1 MDANYKNLHM
11 KELEK
16 TKRIS
21 IAVTLF
27 ILVVLIGVLSFKRP
41 KNLYYFNTTE
51 TLQQLASEDLFVSLT
66 DINNTDY
73 VLVDVRKSYDFDRG
87 HLENAVNISSSDILE
102 ESNIN
107 VFTELQNTNKTVV
120 LYGKNPEEAIAPFM
134 ILYQLGYTNL
144 KVLPV
149 ENSYNQ
155 NSLETKL
162 VEVEKYDNDIK
173 TFIAESV
180 KKATELS
187 VQKVIPPPPPPRK
200 VITVEKKKKA
210 PAEGGC

>member
-1 MDANYKNLHM
+1 M

-41 KNLYYFNTTE
+41 KNLYYFNTAE
-51 TLQQLASEDLFVSLT
+51 TLQQLASEDLFISLT
-66 DINNTDY
+66 DIGNPDY

-107 VFTELQNTNKTVV
+107 VFKELQTNNKTVV

-144 KVLPV
+144 KVLPI

-200 VITVEKKKKA
+200 IITVEKKKKA

>member
-1 MDANYKNLHM
+1 M

-41 KNLYYFNTTE
+41 KNLYYFNTAE
-51 TLQQLASEDLFVSLT
+51 TLQQLASEDLFISLT
-66 DINNTDY
+66 DIGNPDY

-107 VFTELQNTNKTVV
+107 VFKELQTNNKTIV

-144 KVLPV
+144 KVLPI

-200 VITVEKKKKA
+200 IITVEKKKKA

>member
-41 KNLYYFNTTE
+41 KNLYFFNTAE
-51 TLQQLASEDLFVSLT
+51 TLQQLASEDIFISLT
-66 DINNTDY
+66 DINNPDY
-73 VLVDVRKSYDFDRG
+73 VLVDIRKSYDFDRG
-87 HLENAVNISSSDILE
+87 HLENAVNISSSYILE

-107 VFTELQNTNKTVV
+107 VFKELQNTNKTVV

-144 KVLPV
+144 KVLPI

-200 VITVEKKKKA
+200 VITLEKKKKA

>member
-41 KNLYYFNTTE
+41 KNLYYFNTAE
-51 TLQQLASEDLFVSLT
+51 TLQQLASEDLFISLT
-66 DINNTDY
+66 DISNPDY

-107 VFTELQNTNKTVV
+107 VFKELQTNNKTIV

-144 KVLPV
+144 KVLPI

-200 VITVEKKKKA
+200 IITVEKKKKA

>member
-102 ESNIN
+102 ENNIN

>member
-1 MDANYKNLHM
+1 VDANYKNLHM

-41 KNLYYFNTTE
+41 KNLYYFNTAE
-51 TLQQLASEDLFVSLT
+51 TLQQLASEDLFISLT
-66 DINNTDY
+66 DISNPDY

-107 VFTELQNTNKTVV
+107 VFKELQTNNKTIV

-144 KVLPV
+144 KVLPI

-200 VITVEKKKKA
+200 IITVEKKKKA

>member
-1 MDANYKNLHM
+1 VDANYKNLHM

-41 KNLYYFNTTE
+41 KNLYYFNTAE
-51 TLQQLASEDLFVSLT
+51 TLQQLASEDLFISLT
-66 DINNTDY
+66 DISNPDY

-107 VFTELQNTNKTVV
+107 VFKELQTNNKTVV

-144 KVLPV
+144 KVLPI

-200 VITVEKKKKA
+200 IITVEKKKKA

>member
-1 MDANYKNLHM
+1 MDANYKNEQM

-21 IAVTLF
+21 VAVTLF
-27 ILVVLIGVLSFKRP
+27 ILAVLIGVLSFKRP
-41 KNLYYFNTTE
+41 KNLYYFSSAE
-51 TLQQLASEDLFVSLT
+51 TLEKITVEDLLISQS
-66 DINNTDY
+66 DINNNDF
-73 VLVDVRKSYDFDRG
+73 VLIDVRKSYDYDRG
-87 HLENAVNISSSDILE
+87 HIENAVNISSASILDE
-102 ESNIN
+102 NNIN
-107 VFTELQNTNKTVV
+107 VFKELQNTNKTAI
-120 LYGKNPEEAIAPFM
+120 LYGNNPEEAIAPLM

-144 KVLPV
+144 KVLKV

-155 NSLETKL
+155 NSLVTKP

-173 TFIAESV
+173 SFIAESV
-180 KKATELS
+180 KKAAEIS
-187 VQKVIPPPPPPRK
+187 EKKVIPPPPPPKK

>member
-1 MDANYKNLHM
+1 M

-41 KNLYYFNTTE
+41 KNLYYFNTAE
-51 TLQQLASEDLFVSLT
+51 TLQQLASEDLFISLT
-66 DINNTDY
+66 DISNPDY

-107 VFTELQNTNKTVV
+107 VFKELQTNNKTIV

-144 KVLPV
+144 KVLPI

-200 VITVEKKKKA
+200 IITVEKKKKA

>member
-1 MDANYKNLHM
+1 M

-41 KNLYYFNTTE
+41 KNLYYFNTAE
-51 TLQQLASEDLFVSLT
+51 TLQQLASEDLFISLT
-66 DINNTDY
+66 DISNPDY

-107 VFTELQNTNKTVV
+107 VFKELQTNNKTVV

-134 ILYQLGYTNL
+134 ILYQLGYTYL
-144 KVLPV
+144 KVLPI
-149 ENSYNQ
+149 EKSYNQ
-155 NSLETKL
+155 NSLETKV

-200 VITVEKKKKA
+200 IITVEKKKKA

>member
-1 MDANYKNLHM
+1 VDANYKNLHM

-41 KNLYYFNTTE
+41 KNLYYFNTAE
-51 TLQQLASEDLFVSLT
+51 TLQQLASEDLFISLT
-66 DINNTDY
+66 DIGNPDY

-107 VFTELQNTNKTVV
+107 VFKELQTNNKTVV

-144 KVLPV
+144 KVLPI

-200 VITVEKKKKA
+200 IITVEKKKKA

>member
-1 MDANYKNLHM
+1 VDANYKNLHM

-102 ESNIN
+102 ENNIN

>member
-1 MDANYKNLHM
+1 M

-41 KNLYYFNTTE
+41 KNLYYFNTAE
-51 TLQQLASEDLFVSLT
+51 TLQQLASEDLFISLT
-66 DINNTDY
+66 DISNPDY

-107 VFTELQNTNKTVV
+107 VFKELQTNNKTVV

-144 KVLPV
+144 KVLPI

-180 KKATELS
+180 KKATEIS

-200 VITVEKKKKA
+200 VITLEKKKKA

>member
-41 KNLYYFNTTE
+41 KNLYYFNTAE
-51 TLQQLASEDLFVSLT
+51 TLQQLASEDLFISLT
-66 DINNTDY
+66 DISNPDY

-107 VFTELQNTNKTVV
+107 VFKELQTNNKTVV

-144 KVLPV
+144 KVLPI

-200 VITVEKKKKA
+200 IITVEKKKKA

>member
-1 MDANYKNLHM
+1 VDANYKNLHM

>member
-1 MDANYKNLHM
+1 M

-102 ESNIN
+102 ENNIN

>member
-1 MDANYKNLHM
+1 M

-41 KNLYYFNTTE
+41 KNLYYFNTAE
-51 TLQQLASEDLFVSLT
+51 TLQQLASEDLFISLT
-66 DINNTDY
+66 DISNPDY

-107 VFTELQNTNKTVV
+107 VFKELQTNNKTVV

-144 KVLPV
+144 KVLPI

-200 VITVEKKKKA
+200 IITVEKKKKA